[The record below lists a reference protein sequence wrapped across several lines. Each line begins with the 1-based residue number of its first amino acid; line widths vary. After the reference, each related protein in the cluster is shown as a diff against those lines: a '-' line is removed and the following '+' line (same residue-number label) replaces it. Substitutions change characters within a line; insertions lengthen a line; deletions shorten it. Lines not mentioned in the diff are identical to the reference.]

1 MKSETKMGL
10 AVTVVGMLII
20 SVFSLLLLADSAEV
34 RSYDW
39 AKNFCG
45 GKDTDISQFSYIIK
59 GHVYCKDGR
68 QTDVPL

>member
-1 MKSETKMGL
+1 MKSETKIGL
-10 AVTVVGMLII
+10 AVTVVRMLII
-20 SVFSLLLLADSAEV
+20 SLFSLLLLADSAEV

-45 GKDTDISQFSYIIK
+45 GKDTDISQFSYIVK

-68 QTDVPL
+68 ETDVPL